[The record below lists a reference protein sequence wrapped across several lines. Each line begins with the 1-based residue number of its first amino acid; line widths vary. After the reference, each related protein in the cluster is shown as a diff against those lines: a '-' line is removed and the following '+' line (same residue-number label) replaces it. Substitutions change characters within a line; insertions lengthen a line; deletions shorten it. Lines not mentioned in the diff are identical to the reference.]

1 MIDKEE
7 ARMLMEAGVDYL
19 GLPLRLPVNKED
31 LMEEEAVDVIKT
43 ITQPHCAVLIIYLE
57 IHPAGVD
64 AHTGVEAPNGKKDYD
79 PVKKFVEESQEGFAL
94 IG

>member
-1 MIDKEE
+1 MIDK
-7 ARMLMEAGVDYL
+7 
-19 GLPLRLPVNKED
+19 
-31 LMEEEAVDVIKT
+31 EEAVDVIKT
-43 ITQPHCAVLIIYLE
+43 ITPPHRAALITYLE